1 MATGKWWVVWSG
13 KNVGVTHAARKPKGI
28 AQGPFPS
35 KIAAFRAGRR
45 ALLRYR
51 VSGQGPNPPKR
62 RRKKNPYR
70 QSSALGNYVKFGE
83 KALASFRKSYPAS
96 GIPSDLPWIAFQFD
110 AHGDLVDIVTPRGFD
125 SADFDGAGLSAL
137 ADDAKRNLKNPGQGT
152 PGREVA
158 LMVQRAG
165 ATGFWQFGDSIGIR
179 TTVGADRKTFNVIK
193 WYRLVNGKWEFAGSA
208 DGVRAGAVFVPLG
221 KFLRTNPSK
230 RLKLSGKMKTVKTP
244 SPADN
249 WAWYEN
255 DVGTHI
261 DSAFGPD
268 HVIRKMEGLLAAT
281 ASGIREEDEA
291 IEKLQHEVKELRGS
305 ETREASQ
312 PEFLGEWLE
321 DATRV
326 LQAHTADGLVWLW
339 DAGDLLLVN
348 AEQVLDNPRRK
359 VGRRNPPRSELE
371 AWDRVLRY
379 ADAII
384 QANRHSR
391 GDAGV
396 IQDAQNIRT
405 IGHEMSV
412 QVARGVHRNPPP
424 RRSL

>member
-1 MATGKWWVVWSG
+1 MTTGKWWVVWSG

-62 RRKKNPYR
+62 RRKNPS
-70 QSSALGNYVKFGE
+70 QS
-83 KALASFRKSYPAS
+83 
-96 GIPSDLPWIAFQFD
+96 
-110 AHGDLVDIVTPRGFD
+110 
-125 SADFDGAGLSAL
+125 
-137 ADDAKRNLKNPGQGT
+137 T

-193 WYRLVNGKWEFAGSA
+193 WYRLVNGQWEFAGSA

-230 RLKLSGKMKTVKTP
+230 RLKLSGKMKTVKVP

-291 IEKLQHEVKELRGS
+291 LDKLQREAEELRGS
-305 ETREASQ
+305 ETQEGN
-312 PEFLGEWLE
+312 PEFVDEWLE
-321 DATRV
+321 DATKA

-339 DAGDLLLVN
+339 DGGDLLLVN
-348 AEQVLDNPRRK
+348 AEQVLDNPSKKARQFISKKIRKLAHEGMAAPRRIGAAFNMARARGFK
-359 VGRRNPPRSELE
+359 VPRANPPLRDFKSLAPHQAEITHGNLRIFYSYDTPVALIDSYYGAFRTTKKWSKTTARHLFRWLRENGYEPGRVE
-371 AWDRVLRY
+371 AVDQDVIDMAAMTGGIRY
-379 ADAII
+379 AKD
-384 QANRHSR
+384 
-391 GDAGV
+391 
-396 IQDAQNIRT
+396 
-405 IGHEMSV
+405 E
-412 QVARGVHRNPPP
+412 ARARELDNSP